1 MILALT
7 LDVGRT
13 DGLPPPIASVG
24 LNQRSPTSSPPTTS
38 PPSRSNKTTN
48 AVSKRQN
55 VKHRRLRLR
64 RLPTTTKRTRMNM
77 KMAKMI
83 QSSGRR
89 ERERKKR
96 PY

>member
-1 MILALT
+1 MSLALT
-7 LDVGRT
+7 LDPGRI
-13 DGLPPPIASVG
+13 DVLPPQIASVG

-55 VKHRRLRLR
+55 VKHRRLR
-64 RLPTTTKRTRMNM
+64 RLPKTTKKTRMNM

-89 ERERKKR
+89 ERERRKR